1 MRICEL
7 REKEVVN
14 VCDGERLGNI
24 CDIDFEERTGRICT
38 LVIPGPCK
46 IFGIIGRDSEYLIPY
61 ECVKRIGSDVVLVE
75 IEAAKC
81 LINVNGSNLSDGQ
94 LGFLLL

>member
-24 CDIDFEERTGRICT
+24 CDVDFEERTGRICS
-38 LVIPGPCK
+38 LIIPGPCK
-46 IFGIIGRDSEYLIPY
+46 VFGIIGRDSEYIIPY
-61 ECVKRIGSDVVLVE
+61 ECIKRIGADVVLVE
-75 IEAAKC
+75 VEASKC
-81 LINVNGSNLSDGQ
+81 LHKCEW
-94 LGFLLL
+94 

>member
-61 ECVKRIGSDVVLVE
+61 ECVKRIGADVVLVE
-75 IEAAKC
+75 IEATKC
-81 LINVNGSNLSDGQ
+81 LHKCEW
-94 LGFLLL
+94 

>member
-46 IFGIIGRDSEYLIPY
+46 IFGIIGRARAPLIPY
-61 ECVKRIGSDVVLVE
+61 ECVKRIGADVVLVE
-75 IEAAKC
+75 IEATKC
-81 LINVNGSNLSDGQ
+81 LHKCEW
-94 LGFLLL
+94 

>member
-24 CDIDFEERTGRICT
+24 CDVDFEERTGRICS
-38 LVIPGPCK
+38 LIIPGPCK
-46 IFGIIGRDSEYLIPY
+46 VFGIIGRDSEYIIPY
-61 ECVKRIGSDVVLVE
+61 ECVKRIGAGVVLVE
-75 IEAAKC
+75 VEASKC
-81 LINVNGSNLSDGQ
+81 LHKCEW
-94 LGFLLL
+94 

>member
-24 CDIDFEERTGRICT
+24 CDVDFEERTGRICS
-38 LVIPGPCK
+38 LIIPGPCK
-46 IFGIIGRDSEYLIPY
+46 VFGIIGRDSEYIIPY
-61 ECVKRIGSDVVLVE
+61 ECVERIGADVVLVE
-75 IEAAKC
+75 VEASKC
-81 LINVNGSNLSDGQ
+81 LHKCEW
-94 LGFLLL
+94 

>member
-24 CDIDFEERTGRICT
+24 CDVDFEERTGRICS
-38 LVIPGPCK
+38 LIVPGPCK
-46 IFGIIGRDSEYLIPY
+46 VFGIIGRDSEYIIPY
-61 ECVKRIGSDVVLVE
+61 ECVKRIGADVVLVE
-75 IEAAKC
+75 VEASKC
-81 LINVNGSNLSDGQ
+81 LHKCEW
-94 LGFLLL
+94 

>member
-24 CDIDFEERTGRICT
+24 CDVDFEERTGRICS
-38 LVIPGPCK
+38 LIIPGPCK
-46 IFGIIGRDSEYLIPY
+46 VFGIIGRDSEYIIPY
-61 ECVKRIGSDVVLVE
+61 ECICKIGPDVILVNVCEEKVLFK
-75 IEAAKC
+75 I
-81 LINVNGSNLSDGQ
+81 S
-94 LGFLLL
+94 

>member
-24 CDIDFEERTGRICT
+24 CDVDFEERTGRICS
-38 LVIPGPCK
+38 LIIPGPCK
-46 IFGIIGRDSEYLIPY
+46 VFGIIGRDSEYIIPY
-61 ECVKRIGSDVVLVE
+61 ECVKRIGADVGLVE
-75 IEAAKC
+75 VEASKC
-81 LINVNGSNLSDGQ
+81 LHKCEW
-94 LGFLLL
+94 

>member
-24 CDIDFEERTGRICT
+24 CDVDFEERTGRICS
-38 LVIPGPCK
+38 LIIPGPCK
-46 IFGIIGRDSEYLIPY
+46 VFGIIGRDSEYIIPY
-61 ECVKRIGSDVVLVE
+61 ECVKRSGADVVLVE
-75 IEAAKC
+75 VEASKC
-81 LINVNGSNLSDGQ
+81 LHKCEW
-94 LGFLLL
+94 

>member
-14 VCDGERLGNI
+14 VCDGERLGNV

-61 ECVKRIGSDVVLVE
+61 ECVKRIGADVVLVE

-81 LINVNGSNLSDGQ
+81 LHKCEW
-94 LGFLLL
+94 

>member
-24 CDIDFEERTGRICT
+24 CDVDFEERTGRICS
-38 LVIPGPCK
+38 LIIPGPCK
-46 IFGIIGRDSEYLIPY
+46 VFGIIGRDSEYIIPY
-61 ECVKRIGSDVVLVE
+61 ECVKSGCCIG
-75 IEAAKC
+75 
-81 LINVNGSNLSDGQ
+81 
-94 LGFLLL
+94 

>member
-24 CDIDFEERTGRICT
+24 CDVDFEERTGRICS
-38 LVIPGPCK
+38 LIIPGPCK
-46 IFGIIGRDSEYLIPY
+46 VFGIIGRDSEYIIPY
-61 ECVKRIGSDVVLVE
+61 ECVKRIGADVVLVE
-75 IEAAKC
+75 VEASKC
-81 LINVNGSNLSDGQ
+81 LHKCEW
-94 LGFLLL
+94 